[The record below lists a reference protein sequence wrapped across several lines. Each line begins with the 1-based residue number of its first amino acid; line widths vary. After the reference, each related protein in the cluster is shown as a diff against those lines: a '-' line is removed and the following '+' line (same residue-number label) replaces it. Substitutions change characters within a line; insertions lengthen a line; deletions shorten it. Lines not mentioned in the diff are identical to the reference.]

1 MKLEDIMT
9 EAEKYFSIDETNLGK
24 ESLATPKIYGN
35 LLRIRTTESMVL
47 KKLSYQLKDLV
58 QTKRDYYLGRADPEV
73 YKAKP
78 FDTRIMKSEVMTYV
92 ENDDEVKDISLKMEI
107 QEEKIEYLDNALKQI
122 SNRGFAIKNA
132 LDYQK
137 LMSGG
142 Y

>member
-1 MKLEDIMT
+1 MNMEEIMA

-24 ESLATPKIYGN
+24 ESLETPKIYGR

-47 KKLSYQLKDLV
+47 KKISYQLKDMI
-58 QTKRDYYLGRADPEV
+58 QSKKDYYLGRADPEV

-78 FDTRIMKSEVMTYV
+78 FDTRIMKSEVMSYV
-92 ENDDEVKDISLKMEI
+92 EIDDEVKTLSLKMEI

-132 LDYQK
+132 IDYQK